1 MSSTP
6 SYFSVE
12 KYSLNHKTS
21 GINNQI
27 GPFKGQTPFVPQPM
41 GSPPGLPS
49 SPGQLQVESPIQ
61 NSKYLITSNSLP
73 VMGERENNH
82 ILQGGN
88 LSLNSHNSSYWCS
101 GLRKD
106 RNPAPS
112 PEFAPRVCQFST
124 SNEFQQL
131 FYEARNIAEH
141 TYFLIRYFF
150 DVSQIKNL
158 EDFHRIIDIQ
168 IGRITPFIS
177 QQTEE
182 YNVYEMVKALRVIQT
197 RIEDTLISFYQN
209 LEERDRMKVIF
220 TLPQLRDHSYI
231 SAVNRSV
238 HFKVSQ
244 SINNSVN
251 KSIFQSNNKSI
262 SPNSSL
268 GKNSS
273 NDFSPVRMSSPN
285 KEEAKVPDFNP
296 PLEKEI
302 LKDRGPI
309 LTNLLGVN
317 HKTRADA
324 KSDSS
329 ISSPQ
334 IAQKVVQNVRVNSRH
349 CSGIDLETEV
359 GKLLISSKNEQ
370 MQPSTLKLKANDL
383 KSKLTSLNIDKW
395 INDDKLGHFDPI
407 DLSNWE
413 DKIDRDIATVLYQTE
428 DLINI
433 RKGLAQSGIKKRDPP
448 IFSGYVLDYPLFKKK
463 LVY

>member
-1 MSSTP
+1 MGSSTAP
-6 SYFSVE
+6 ISH
-12 KYSLNHKTS
+12 L
-21 GINNQI
+21 
-27 GPFKGQTPFVPQPM
+27 
-41 GSPPGLPS
+41 PP
-49 SPGQLQVESPIQ
+49 SPGQLQMGSPIQ
-61 NSKYLITSNSLP
+61 SSKYLITSNSLP

-82 ILQGGN
+82 ILQGEN
-88 LSLNSHNSSYWCS
+88 LSLNSHNSLYWCS

-150 DVSQIKNL
+150 DVSQIKNF

-209 LEERDRMKVIF
+209 LEERNRMKVIF

-238 HFKVSQ
+238 HFKVCQ

-251 KSIFQSNNKSI
+251 KSIVQSNNKSI

-268 GKNSS
+268 G
-273 NDFSPVRMSSPN
+273 
-285 KEEAKVPDFNP
+285 
-296 PLEKEI
+296 
-302 LKDRGPI
+302 
-309 LTNLLGVN
+309 
-317 HKTRADA
+317 
-324 KSDSS
+324 
-329 ISSPQ
+329 
-334 IAQKVVQNVRVNSRH
+334 
-349 CSGIDLETEV
+349 
-359 GKLLISSKNEQ
+359 
-370 MQPSTLKLKANDL
+370 
-383 KSKLTSLNIDKW
+383 
-395 INDDKLGHFDPI
+395 
-407 DLSNWE
+407 
-413 DKIDRDIATVLYQTE
+413 
-428 DLINI
+428 
-433 RKGLAQSGIKKRDPP
+433 
-448 IFSGYVLDYPLFKKK
+448 
-463 LVY
+463 